1 LLKDTCPPWVFV
13 LRAFALDK
21 PGVRDDNNQTSE
33 TVSPRLRHLAM
44 AVKGRSTQAV
54 TARDSEK
61 FGDSVTSVLGGVR
74 ASNEDGDIVE
84 GTIAFH

>member
-1 LLKDTCPPWVFV
+1 
-13 LRAFALDK
+13 
-21 PGVRDDNNQTSE
+21 
-33 TVSPRLRHLAM
+33 M
-44 AVKGRSTQAV
+44 AVMGRSTQAV